1 MTVVYGIVPAE
12 TPLDGA
18 PAGIGGAPV
27 GPVVSGGLAALVSP
41 VEGEEL
47 HATRRDLL
55 SHSAVLEHAVAA
67 GPVLPL
73 RFGIVL
79 RDEDAVAAELLEP
92 RHDELTALLE
102 QFERLVELRVK
113 AFYVEEAVLREIV
126 RSDPAIARL
135 NEATR
140 GASEAAAHPHRV
152 RLGEAVARALEAQR
166 ESDAG
171 AIFARL
177 RPLAEDAVV
186 EDGETSLAFTASF
199 LVDRG
204 RVEAFDEAMDELARE
219 HEGRM
224 TFKYLGPLPPHSF
237 VMFPGE
243 S

>member
-12 TPLDGA
+12 TPLDGV
-18 PAGIGGAPV
+18 PAGIGGARV
-27 GPVVSGGLAALVSP
+27 ERVVCGGLAALVSP

-47 HATRRDLL
+47 RATRRDLL
-55 SHSAVLEHAVAA
+55 SHSAVLERAIAA

-79 RDEDAVAAELLEP
+79 RDEDAVAEELLEP
-92 RHDELTALLE
+92 RHDELAALL
-102 QFERLVELRVK
+102 QRFERLVELRVK
-113 AFYVEEAVLREIV
+113 AFYDEEAVLREIV

-135 NEATR
+135 NEETR
-140 GASEAAAHPHRV
+140 AAPEASTQPQRV
-152 RLGEAVARALEAQR
+152 RLGEAVARALEARR
-166 ESDAG
+166 ESDAH

-186 EDGETSLAFTASF
+186 EDAESSLAFTGSF

-204 RVEAFDEAMDELARE
+204 RIEAFDQAMDELARE
-219 HEGRM
+219 QEGRM

-237 VMFPGE
+237 VSFGGGG
-243 S
+243 